1 MIQFQIHHTNI
12 TRIEEQTGRRI
23 TNEILAVKGLNREE
37 NRNLNSWRRE
47 HLIRSQKWR
56 LKNIDSN
63 PSCHQFCYH
72 GSKNN
77 LQLPF
82 DKFFLV
88 LTDKEWSILCVCAA
102 KGSRGHQ
109 RTQLAMLSSG
119 LPQWERLISLHP
131 FPLNRNVRGKLARE
145 NKTKARL
152 PWISE
157 YDLPFPQFLNL

>member
-23 TNEILAVKGLNREE
+23 TNEILAVKGVNREE

-82 DKFFLV
+82 DKFF
-88 LTDKEWSILCVCAA
+88 
-102 KGSRGHQ
+102 
-109 RTQLAMLSSG
+109 
-119 LPQWERLISLHP
+119 
-131 FPLNRNVRGKLARE
+131 
-145 NKTKARL
+145 
-152 PWISE
+152 
-157 YDLPFPQFLNL
+157 

>member
-1 MIQFQIHHTNI
+1 M
-12 TRIEEQTGRRI
+12 
-23 TNEILAVKGLNREE
+23 KGLNREE

-82 DKFFLV
+82 DKFFWV
-88 LTDKEWSILCVCAA
+88 LTDKEWSILCVCALRVA
-102 KGSRGHQ
+102 GDIKEHSLQCCHLDFLNENGWSHC
-109 RTQLAMLSSG
+109 TLSHWTEMS
-119 LPQWERLISLHP
+119 E
-131 FPLNRNVRGKLARE
+131 E
-145 NKTKARL
+145 NLLEKTKQKL
-152 PWISE
+152 DFHE
-157 YDLPFPQFLNL
+157 FLNMTYLSLSFWIFSGNWIRMCPQLVPWESYLI